1 MVTRKLTGGY
11 TERVRVPPDPDALK
25 QVATSSGGQAFAAAD
40 DAEPEAV
47 YEELGKRLGH
57 ERKPAEVTAA
67 FAGAG
72 MLLLLASGA
81 LSAALFRR
89 MP

>member
-1 MVTRKLTGGY
+1 M
-11 TERVRVPPDPDALK
+11 
-25 QVATSSGGQAFAAAD
+25 SSGGESFTRRRRRAALAQ
-40 DAEPEAV
+40 V
-47 YEELGKRLGH
+47 YKELGSRLGH
-57 ERKPAEVTAA
+57 EKKEAEVTAA

-89 MP
+89 LP